1 MNLQARRV
9 SAPRQV
15 RRRKD
20 DQKSWKVKFCILLYL
35 LVTVSVFYGAL
46 NYSIDLN
53 RKISELRR
61 ASNRARME
69 IQDIER
75 DIKALNVEYQRLA
88 SAANIHRQIARHN
101 LPFRP
106 SDPRQVRFFTVK
118 YRNYKPDNT
127 EYSAHNTA
135 VTLSSAR

>member
-15 RRRKD
+15 RRRKN
-20 DQKSWKVKFCILLYL
+20 DQKSWSTKFYILLYL
-35 LVTVSVFYGAL
+35 LVTASVFFGAL

-53 RKISELRR
+53 RKVNELRR

-69 IQDIER
+69 IQELER
-75 DIKALNVEYQRLA
+75 DIKALGVDYQRLA
-88 SAANIHRQIARHN
+88 SAANIHRQIARYN

-106 SDPRQVRFFTVK
+106 SDPRQVRYFTVK
-118 YRNYKPDNT
+118 YRNYNQNT
-127 EYSAHNTA
+127 DQQDGSLI
-135 VTLSSAR
+135 TLSQAR